1 MSDVYHGHCKRFDE
15 PKTLFGCYCT
25 APQTAGLKFVSCVCM
40 VIGMDTQTVR
50 CLIDFKSMG
59 NLPPAEKLSYEQTD
73 GKRVTFAASR
83 SAEREVVRRIIS
95 RTHI

>member
-1 MSDVYHGHCKRFDE
+1 
-15 PKTLFGCYCT
+15 
-25 APQTAGLKFVSCVCM
+25 M

-95 RTHI
+95 RTHIENRMRQPPPALTPFSGMHISAPD

>member
-1 MSDVYHGHCKRFDE
+1 
-15 PKTLFGCYCT
+15 
-25 APQTAGLKFVSCVCM
+25 M